1 MNPHPHETR
10 GKGRH
15 AQVRNIASAA
25 NARAES
31 ETEVRMQERHGR
43 ARGNL
48 RRLQTGRSAA
58 KPRAGAW
65 NETRKGTW
73 KRKGQGDADERITND
88 KALQLDPGD
97 SAELAVY
104 KDGMLCAFSS
114 ALFVAAAKDEEILQ
128 VDTIKGE
135 MENITICPLRA
146 IGVIATL
153 TTGLALV
160 TAVPT
165 KQARHSTA
173 IALSLLSLC
182 TTFALYHPRSTK
194 ELLLGFVAVGICLYT
209 ATHMLMPPPKAPRRK
224 LNYQPQVKVEPV
236 PESSKVK
243 DTRGK
248 AAFYSAIFTMAG
260 IALLKI
266 EGSFSY
272 LSRIGA
278 MISFVQASI
287 LGYPVIA
294 IMYKVLLK
302 LFARVAPPQVASK
315 LDQLCASVS

>member
-31 ETEVRMQERHGR
+31 ETEVRKQERHGR
-43 ARGNL
+43 ARRNL

-128 VDTIKGE
+128 VDTIK
-135 MENITICPLRA
+135 
-146 IGVIATL
+146 
-153 TTGLALV
+153 
-160 TAVPT
+160 AVPK
-165 KQARHSTA
+165 KQVRHSTA

-182 TTFALYHPRSTK
+182 TTFALYRPRSTK

-236 PESSKVK
+236 PETPKVK